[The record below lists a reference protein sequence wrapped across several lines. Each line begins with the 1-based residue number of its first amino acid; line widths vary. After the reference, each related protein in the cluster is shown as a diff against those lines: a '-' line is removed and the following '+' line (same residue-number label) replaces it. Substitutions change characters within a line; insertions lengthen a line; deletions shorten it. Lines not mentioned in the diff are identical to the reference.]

1 MSENIFKFKNYFFS
15 TGTPTTKKLDDGI
28 LVICFS
34 GLQEQVFEL
43 QANSMMV
50 YLECIFKT
58 STTFLAK
65 QHPKFFS

>member
-15 TGTPTTKKLDDGI
+15 TGTPNTKKLDGI
-28 LVICFS
+28 LVIHFS
-34 GLQEQVFEL
+34 GLQEQALEL

-50 YLECIFKT
+50 YLECIFRT

-65 QHPKFFS
+65 QHPKFFY